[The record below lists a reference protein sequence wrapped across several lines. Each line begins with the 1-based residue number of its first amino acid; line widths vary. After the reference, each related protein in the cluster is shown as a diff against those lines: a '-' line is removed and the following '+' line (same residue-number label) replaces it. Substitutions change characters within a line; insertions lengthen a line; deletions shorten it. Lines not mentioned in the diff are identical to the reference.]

1 MDDRNAVLEIQHL
14 THGFGPKTVLFD
26 INLRILAGEF
36 VALVGPSG
44 CGKSTLLRAVLG
56 ANPAQSGQ
64 VVMHMAPG
72 GREPRQIRK
81 PSRDIG
87 VVYQRYSLFPDKT
100 ALHNVALGLM
110 FDESSVPDRLLRW
123 VPFHRRV
130 SRRKLSWARLRKI
143 HLDVAAK
150 LLRKLKLADAMH
162 CYPHEL
168 SGGMCQRVAIA
179 QALVMKPRILL
190 LDEPFG
196 ALDEATREELQ
207 NMLLELYLENT
218 GAVKAGKDPPYTV
231 VIVTHELR
239 EALLVADRLLGLS
252 PYWDSASH
260 HDPRAKGASSIIY
273 DGVAPVFAPHQV
285 RDYSVFLEQLREIRE
300 KVFDPEVLQN
310 REEML
315 RFWGQVHDGL
325 GEGVLH
331 DGNGRP

>member
-1 MDDRNAVLEIQHL
+1 MLEIQHL

-26 INLRILAGEF
+26 INISILAGEF

-44 CGKSTLLRAVLG
+44 CGKSTLLRAILG
-56 ANPAQSGQ
+56 THPAQSGQ
-64 VVMHMAPG
+64 VIMHIVPG
-72 GREPRQIRK
+72 GRNPHQVRK
-81 PSRDIG
+81 PSRNIG

-110 FDESSVPDRLLRW
+110 FDESSIPDRLLRW
-123 VPFHRRV
+123 VPFYRKV

-143 HLDVAAK
+143 HLEVAAK

-179 QALVMKPRILL
+179 QALIMKPRILL

-207 NMLLELYLENT
+207 DMLLELYLENIE
-218 GAVKAGKDPPYTV
+218 AVKAGKNPSYTV
-231 VIVTHELR
+231 IIVTHELR
-239 EALLVADRLLGLS
+239 EALLVGDRVIGLS

-260 HDPRAKGASSIIY
+260 PDPRAKGASSIIY
-273 DGVAPVFAPHQV
+273 DGVAPVFSPHQV
-285 RDYSVFLEQLREIRE
+285 RDYSVLLKQQREIRE
-300 KVFDPEVLQN
+300 KVFDPQVLQK

-315 RFWGQVHDGL
+315 HFWDQVHDGL
-325 GEGVLH
+325 GQGVLH
-331 DGNGRP
+331 DGNRRT